1 MIERL
6 VMYSRG
12 VVANFGMPLE
22 QVFDY
27 NVRFQIL
34 CDTQEQ
40 KDYLTAMQLMFGREV
55 DIRTWDEWNKRKA
68 TVPLE
73 QYFRERDTSQ
83 PEHIDQFLYTAKEQL
98 LPIYFCTS
106 VQRHDR

>member
-34 CDTQEQ
+34 CDTQDQ
-40 KDYLTAMQLMFGREV
+40 KDYLTAMQLMFGRGV
-55 DIRTWDEWNKRKA
+55 DIQTWDEWNRRPYTIPVECDPNKIVPKDVCPRTLCKREA
-68 TVPLE
+68 
-73 QYFRERDTSQ
+73 
-83 PEHIDQFLYTAKEQL
+83 L
-98 LPIYFCTS
+98 LPIHFCTS